1 MAAAVKNFKI
11 DSPVLMPP
19 YSGRFSLTRHGV
31 LPGSS
36 ALLKM
41 TTRSR

>member
-19 YSGRFSLTRHGV
+19 YAGRISLTGLGAV
-31 LPGSS
+31 PGPS
-36 ALLKM
+36 ALLKK
-41 TTRSR
+41 TARSR